1 MTALDVSSDPIQA
14 ISLVLVPRVLRR
26 RCLRP
31 HDFPVDVIVRSTD
44 LADLQRMQGGLM

>member
-14 ISLVLVPRVLRR
+14 IFSGAA
-26 RCLRP
+26 CLASTTLAPARISPAEIIIRP
-31 HDFPVDVIVRSTD
+31 TD